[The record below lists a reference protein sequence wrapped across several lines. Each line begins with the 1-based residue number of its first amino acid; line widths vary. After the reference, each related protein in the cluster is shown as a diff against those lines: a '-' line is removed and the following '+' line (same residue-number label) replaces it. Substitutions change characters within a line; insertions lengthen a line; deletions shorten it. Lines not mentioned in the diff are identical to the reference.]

1 MIECGS
7 APRIRF
13 RDSEYLL
20 IDGVIATCEQFENGH
35 LGFAYVYEDGLIRRY
50 GTVIGSVQ
58 DMTFLGEDE
67 QISMTTEGLVNL
79 LKEGTASL

>member
-1 MIECGS
+1 MIDCGS

-20 IDGVIATCEQFENGH
+20 IGGAIATRSQFENGQM
-35 LGFAYVYEDGLIRRY
+35 GFAHVFEDGLIRRY

-58 DMTFLGEDE
+58 DITFLGRAE
-67 QISMTTEGLVNL
+67 QITMSLGGLKNL
-79 LKEGTASL
+79 LEEGASL